1 MNQIICTHNSHVKEE
16 KFFDKR
22 SNYKQKRF
30 FKIQFFILSIIS
42 FSVLIYYMYF
52 RYDLYNSERVSKSI
66 LDSIELSK
74 IYGNYN
80 TKNLNKEIVFY
91 ENGSFSVIGRIDI
104 KSIEISYPIVS
115 DINKEHLKISPCRF
129 YGPMPNEV
137 R

>member
-22 SNYKQKRF
+22 ANSKQKRF

-42 FSVLIYYMYF
+42 FSVLIYYMCF
-52 RYDLYNSERVSKSI
+52 RYDLYNNEKVSQSI

-74 IYGNYN
+74 IYGDY
-80 TKNLNKEIVFY
+80 TAKNLNQEIVFY
-91 ENGSFSVIGRIDI
+91 ENGSFSVIGSIEI
-104 KSIEISYPIVS
+104 KSIDITYPVIS

>member
-1 MNQIICTHNSHVKEE
+1 MNQIICTHNSHIA
-16 KFFDKR
+16 DKNPITKKYH
-22 SNYKQKRF
+22 SKQRIF
-30 FKIQFFILSIIS
+30 IRIQFIILSIIS
-42 FSVLIYYMYF
+42 LSSLLYYMYF
-52 RYDLYNSERVSKSI
+52 RYDLYNAEKASKRI

-74 IYGNYN
+74 IYGDYN

-104 KSIEISYPIVS
+104 KSIDISYPIVS

-129 YGPMPNEV
+129 YGPNPNEV

>member
-16 KFFDKR
+16 NFFDKR
-22 SNYKQKRF
+22 ANSKQKRF

-42 FSVLIYYMYF
+42 FSVLIYYMRF
-52 RYDLYNSERVSKSI
+52 RYDLYNGEKTSKSI

-80 TKNLNKEIVFY
+80 SKNLNKEIVFY

-115 DINKEHLKISPCRF
+115 DISKEHLKISPCRF

>member
-1 MNQIICTHNSHVKEE
+1 MNQIICTHNSCIKGE
-16 KFFDKR
+16 KFLNKKVN
-22 SNYKQKRF
+22 SKQKRF
-30 FKIQFFILSIIS
+30 FKMQLLILSIIS
-42 FSVLIYYMYF
+42 LSILIYYMCF
-52 RYDLYNSERVSKSI
+52 RYDLYNGEKVSKNI
-66 LDSIELSK
+66 LDTIELSK

-91 ENGSFSVIGRIDI
+91 ENGYFSVIGRIDI